1 MAVRAEF
8 VRQVVCREAPGEDE
22 VGVRCR
28 RHRGTISAVR
38 RPTRWAPTRRN
49 WCCTCRRRRTAG
61 TLNAAGGVLVHQCG
75 EAVRV
80 VICAC
85 RAGAWGFVWH
95 RTFSLS
101 RAQSRTCSGCAE
113 ARKGARMCTFSL
125 SRAQSRT
132 CSGYAGAGKRR
143 MKFNDSPLPQTVAT
157 GVRLGVASEFRRR
170 EEPSGLRICA
180 WPGRGTKCSST
191 SVRRRAARFPYGS
204 SWPSMRRRLRSR
216 RNSTSAGPS
225 SLRRALSDGC

>member
-38 RPTRWAPTRRN
+38 RPTRRAPTRRN

-61 TLNAAGGVLVHQCG
+61 TLNAAGGVLVHQYG

-85 RAGAWGFVWH
+85 RGEKRSTNVNVFVKPGAEPDLFRLCRGGKTKNEIQRFTPAANRRDRGEVGSGVGIPPAGRAVRPQNLCMA
-95 RTFSLS
+95 RTRNEMFFDV
-101 RAQSRTCSGCAE
+101 CST
-113 ARKGARMCTFSL
+113 KGGSIPMWVVMAVHAS
-125 SRAQSRT
+125 
-132 CSGYAGAGKRR
+132 
-143 MKFNDSPLPQTVAT
+143 SPSV
-157 GVRLGVASEFRRR
+157 
-170 EEPSGLRICA
+170 EE
-180 WPGRGTKCSST
+180 K
-191 SVRRRAARFPYGS
+191 
-204 SWPSMRRRLRSR
+204 
-216 RNSTSAGPS
+216 
-225 SLRRALSDGC
+225 

>member
-49 WCCTCRRRRTAG
+49 WCCTCRRRTAG

-101 RAQSRTCSGCAE
+101 RAQSRTCSGC
-113 ARKGARMCTFSL
+113 
-125 SRAQSRT
+125 
-132 CSGYAGAGKRR
+132 AGAGKRR

>member
-8 VRQVVCREAPGEDE
+8 VRQVVCRRAHVADE
-22 VGVRCR
+22 V
-28 RHRGTISAVR
+28 RGSLPAASRDDVGGS
-38 RPTRWAPTRRN
+38 PPHAAGSNRRN

-61 TLNAAGGVLVHQCG
+61 TLNAAGGVLVHQCE

-101 RAQSRTCSGCAE
+101 RAQSRTCSGCA
-113 ARKGARMCTFSL
+113 
-125 SRAQSRT
+125 
-132 CSGYAGAGKRR
+132 GAGKRR

-157 GVRLGVASEFRRR
+157 GVGLGVSSEFRRR

-191 SVRRRAARFPYGS
+191 SVRRKAARFPCGS

-225 SLRRALSDGC
+225 SLRRALSAGC

>member
-38 RPTRWAPTRRN
+38 RPTRWAPTCRN

-95 RTFSLS
+95 R
-101 RAQSRTCSGCAE
+101 
-113 ARKGARMCTFSL
+113 TFSL

>member
-49 WCCTCRRRRTAG
+49 WCCPCRRRRTAG

-95 RTFSLS
+95 R
-101 RAQSRTCSGCAE
+101 
-113 ARKGARMCTFSL
+113 TFSL